1 MFLLDTNIL
10 SELRRGQRCNPGVAA
25 WFATVAATDLFVSV
39 LTIGELHKGV
49 ALARQRR
56 DYVQADNLDAWLG
69 LLSSQF
75 ADHILPVDAAAAL
88 MWGQMYSI
96 RNVPVIDGLLAATAK
111 ANHLTLVTRNIA
123 DVRGLG
129 ANLLNPFTV

>member
-111 ANHLTLVTRNIA
+111 ANHLTLVTHNIA